1 MSTHQIIASTSGKYV
16 TTCRLCRAAVA
27 KAPPLEIPTVGAPGK
42 RLNDL
47 MTVLTKHL
55 GKHHAQEFQE
65 GAALLDETLSFLV
78 LAAFEHED
86 PTVPPRIE
94 AIRARV
100 FQKVRKNYFT
110 DATLQNLVAGLGLNP
125 DDADKV
131 NQTMRQVRDVC
142 CEFGAYA
149 PQNGSPPAPSA
160 LITP

>member
-16 TTCRLCRAAVA
+16 THCRLCRAAVA
-27 KAPPLEIPTVGAPGK
+27 KAPALEIPTVGDPGK
-42 RLNDL
+42 RLKDL
-47 MTVLTKHL
+47 MTVLMKHL

-65 GAALLDETLSFLV
+65 GTALLDETLSFLV

-86 PTVPPRIE
+86 PSIDPRIE

-100 FQKVRKNYFT
+100 FQKVRKNTFQ
-110 DATLQNLVAGLGLNP
+110 DAMLQNIVASFGLDP
-125 DDADKV
+125 DDANKV
-131 NQTMRQVRDVC
+131 NQAMRQVRDAC

-149 PQNGSPPAPSA
+149 PQNGNPPAPSA